1 MTKNV
6 ILAKKVVNSPTGL
19 LMEFEPAVYEDLVEA
34 KKFEVTDS
42 CSIVYHEEKPNFWIG
57 TVLVERCDAWY
68 EVTFTEVKYWE
79 RNK

>member
-19 LMEFEPAVYEDLVEA
+19 LVEFEPTVYEDLAEA
-34 KKFEVTDS
+34 KRFELTS
-42 CSIVYHEEKPNFWIG
+42 STIVYHEEEPNFWIG
-57 TVLVERCDAWY
+57 VVLVERCSAWY